1 MMDNETID
9 ELDARLK
16 REWEERQEIE
26 RAGRVRSSSFA
37 EYELLKT
44 TMLSGAKTA
53 LMRRPV
59 TEYPDVRGMSDAEY
73 QAQRSRFVR
82 GGR

>member
-1 MMDNETID
+1 MENETID

-26 RAGRVRSSSFA
+26 RTERVRSSSFA
-37 EYELLKT
+37 EYGLLKT
-44 TMLSGAKTA
+44 AMLSGAKAA
-53 LMRRPV
+53 LMRRPAI
-59 TEYPDVRGMSDAEY
+59 EYPDVRGMSDADY
-73 QAQRSRFVR
+73 QAQRLRFVR